1 MLVSL
6 IEYRILLTL
15 IAEKVL
21 YRAFSF
27 RLQTAFRNQATE
39 LRRIENEE
47 LAYVE
52 SNIVSFIVTVV
63 FFIFFVIIFYNVME
77 RYCIS

>member
-6 IEYRILLTL
+6 IEYRILLTF

-21 YRAFSF
+21 YRTFYF
-27 RLQTAFRNQATE
+27 RLQIAFRDQATE
-39 LRRIENEE
+39 LRRIENKE

-52 SNIVSFIVTVV
+52 SNVVSFSVNVV
-63 FFIFFVIIFYNVME
+63 FFYLYCYFFLII
-77 RYCIS
+77 